1 MNDHIII
8 PLTQGYVTVISK
20 EDEDLAAYKWHV
32 SINTA
37 FHKTFRPYARRNEN
51 VKAFPGMMH
60 KIIMTRIAG
69 AELPPYQI
77 IDHKDNNPLNNTRE
91 NLRLATA
98 SQNSINRATNHNNK
112 SGFRGVTPTKN
123 GRFTASIGL
132 NQKKYMLG
140 TFDTAEEAYEAYC
153 KAAKELHG
161 EWARYE

>member
-1 MNDHIII
+1 
-8 PLTQGYVTVISK
+8 
-20 EDEDLAAYKWHV
+20 
-32 SINTA
+32 
-37 FHKTFRPYARRNEN
+37 
-51 VKAFPGMMH
+51 MMH